1 MSAPHILVIDDE
13 PMMRVTIADALA
25 REGFQ
30 VTTAETG
37 LEGMDLVKGQS
48 FDVVITD
55 LRLPK
60 GSGMEIL
67 KACKEASPETAVVL
81 ITAYGTVETAVQ
93 AMKDGA
99 YDYLTKPFSMDELVL
114 LTKRCMKL
122 RSLEAENIRL
132 REEIERQSRFQGI
145 VGKSPPMQEVF
156 ELIEAVAQNTATVLI
171 VGESGTG
178 KELVANAIHQR
189 SPRKDGPFVKLSC
202 AALPETLLES
212 ELFGHE
218 KGAFTGAIRQR
229 KGRFELADGGTLFL
243 DEVGEIPLS
252 LQVKLL
258 RVLQER
264 EFERLGGTETLKVDV
279 RIICATKRDL
289 AEGVK
294 KGAFREDLYY
304 RLNVIPI
311 YLPHLRKRKEDIPL
325 LVDHFL
331 RLYSQKMGRAEK
343 GISEEALGLL
353 MNYDYPGNV
362 RELESAIERAVA
374 LGKGEAIGPSD
385 LPLAVREGRGLP
397 PPPSPIPGRPL
408 VEALQ
413 EYEKA
418 CIIEALRQAGGVK
431 GKAAELL
438 GISRKTLWE
447 KVNLYGLK
455 DANVTK

>member
-1 MSAPHILVIDDE
+1 MSVPHILVIDDE
-13 PMMRVTIADALA
+13 PMMRVAISDALS
-25 REGFQ
+25 RERFR
-30 VTTAETG
+30 VKTAETA
-37 LEGMDLVKGQS
+37 LEGMELVKGQS

-60 GSGMEIL
+60 GSGLEVL
-67 KACKEASPETAVVL
+67 KACKETSPETEVIL

-114 LTKRCMKL
+114 LTKRCTKL
-122 RSLEAENIRL
+122 RSLEAENLRL
-132 REEIERQSRFQGI
+132 KEEIERQSRFQGI

-156 ELIEAVAQNTATVLI
+156 ELIEVVTQNTATVLI
-171 VGESGTG
+171 IGESGTG
-178 KELVANAIHQR
+178 KELVANAIHHR
-189 SPRKDGPFVKLSC
+189 SPRKDGPFIKVNC

-264 EFERLGGTETLKVDV
+264 EFERLGGAETLKVDV

-289 AEGVK
+289 TEGVK
-294 KGAFREDLYY
+294 KGTFREDLYY

-311 YLPHLRKRKEDIPL
+311 YLPPLRKRKEDIPL

-362 RELESAIERAVA
+362 RELENAIERAVA

-385 LPLAVREGRGLP
+385 LPITLREGKGLP
-397 PPPSPIPGRPL
+397 PPPSSLPGRTL

-418 CIIEALRQAGGVK
+418 CIMEALRRAGGMK

-455 DANVTK
+455 DSNVTK